1 MQLVD
6 IFEGLMP
13 TYITTE
19 ANAKNQEPTQNAH
32 FALDSDELNLLIGS
46 KTKKSGMA
54 KLIPVQEIQVDP
66 CGNGWEKSKLRQR
79 VPHLHCLEFLTQ
91 MTMILN

>member
-19 ANAKNQEPTQNAH
+19 ANAKNQEQTQSVH
-32 FALDSDELNLLIGS
+32 FAQDSDELNLLKGS

-66 CGNGWEKSKLRQR
+66 CGNGWEKRTLRQT
-79 VPHLHCLEFLTQ
+79 VMHLHF
-91 MTMILN
+91 

>member
-32 FALDSDELNLLIGS
+32 FALDSDELNLLKGS

-66 CGNGWEKSKLRQR
+66 CGNGWGKPRTTR
-79 VPHLHCLEFLTQ
+79 FRWT
-91 MTMILN
+91 